1 MLGIGLRFTWRRCGI
16 GVWGVGAGLEYDQ
29 HASRTMHFVGSK
41 IPGKK
46 GGRPDAVGLSSAA
59 PLGEGHEAFV
69 GVVIH
74 ARTGDD
80 VIIASDDDIIPERE
94 KTLIGR

>member
-74 ARTGDD
+74 AAELVMT
-80 VIIASDDDIIPERE
+80 VIIASDDDTSQSVR
-94 KTLIGR
+94 KR